1 MKVLFDTN
9 IILDLLLDRAPF
21 VESVAQLFS
30 KVEQGDLIGCLCA
43 TTITTISYLTA
54 KAVEGKKARK
64 EIQKLLT
71 LFEIAPVN
79 RAVLQAA
86 IYSGAS
92 DFEDGV
98 IGEAAVFVEADGIVT
113 RDPKGFKKTKLR
125 IFSPRELLQML
136 SDREQTPDNIQNTD
150 KGRLE

>member
-9 IILDLLLDRAPF
+9 IILDLLLDRRPF
-21 VESVAQLFS
+21 VDSVAQLFS

-43 TTITTISYLTA
+43 TTITTISYLAT
-54 KAVEGKKARK
+54 KAAGGKKARK

-86 IYSGAS
+86 IHSGVP

-98 IGEAAVFVEADGIVT
+98 IYEAAVFVEADGIVT
-113 RDPKGFKKTKLR
+113 RDPKGFKRAKIR
-125 IFSPRELLQML
+125 IFSPGELLQIL
-136 SDREQTPDNIQNTD
+136 SDKE
-150 KGRLE
+150 

>member
-9 IILDLLLDRAPF
+9 IILDLLLDRRPF
-21 VESVAQLFS
+21 VDSVAPLFS

-43 TTITTISYLTA
+43 TTITTISYLAT
-54 KAVEGKKARK
+54 KAAGGKKARK

-79 RAVLQAA
+79 RVVLQAA
-86 IYSGAS
+86 IHSGVP

-98 IGEAAVFVEADGIVT
+98 IYEAAVFVEADGIVA
-113 RDPKGFKKTKLR
+113 RDPKGFKRAKIR
-125 IFSPRELLQML
+125 IFSPGELLQIL
-136 SDREQTPDNIQNTD
+136 SDE
-150 KGRLE
+150 E

>member
-9 IILDLLLDRAPF
+9 VILDLLLDRRPF
-21 VESVAQLFS
+21 ADSVAQLFS
-30 KVEQGDLIGCLCA
+30 KVERGDLIGCLCA
-43 TTITTISYLTA
+43 TTITTISYLAA
-54 KAVEGKKARK
+54 KAAGGKKARK

-86 IYSGAS
+86 IHSGVP

-98 IGEAAVFVEADGIVT
+98 IYEAAVFVEADGIVT
-113 RDPKGFKKTKLR
+113 RDPKGFKKAKIR
-125 IFSPRELLQML
+125 IFSPGELLQIL
-136 SDREQTPDNIQNTD
+136 SDKE
-150 KGRLE
+150 